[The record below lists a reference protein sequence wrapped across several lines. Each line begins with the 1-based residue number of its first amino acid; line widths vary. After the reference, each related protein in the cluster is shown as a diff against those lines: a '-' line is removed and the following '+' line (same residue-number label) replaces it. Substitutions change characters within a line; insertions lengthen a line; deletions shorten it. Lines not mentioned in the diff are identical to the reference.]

1 MTLEE
6 LITKACDSFKIAKDD
21 LYSKDR
27 KGGKVYAR
35 WVVWYAMKK
44 HLNIKPSLI
53 AYKFRK
59 SPATVLYGLEK
70 VEDERKYGNKM
81 VAELMD
87 IIDKEGVTYGC

>member
-1 MTLEE
+1 MTLQE
-6 LITKACDSFKIAKDD
+6 LITRTCDCFKITTEE
-21 LYSKDR
+21 LYGKDR
-27 KGGKVYAR
+27 QGGKVYAR

-53 AYKFRK
+53 AYKFHK

-81 VAELMD
+81 VAEFMD
-87 IIDKEGVTYGC
+87 IIDKEGVTYGY